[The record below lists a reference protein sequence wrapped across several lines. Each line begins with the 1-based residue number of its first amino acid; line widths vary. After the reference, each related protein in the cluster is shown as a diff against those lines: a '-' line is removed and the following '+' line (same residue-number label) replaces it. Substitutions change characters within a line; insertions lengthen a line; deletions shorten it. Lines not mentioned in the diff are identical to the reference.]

1 MAQNSASRKR
11 LHHRHPPPVA
21 QVRHECDAA
30 GPGRS
35 SAVRLW
41 AMSFPLS
48 RVPTAKKSPCCTG
61 DKSCERCAV
70 VHLLFDLSQIHAS
83 PEMSNPRLIGPPV
96 GRSAAERQKARS
108 SLISP
113 GGESPPREC
122 HTLRRAPSV
131 LFSSSAT
138 LRQIHNATMM

>member
-41 AMSFPLS
+41 AIFLPQS
-48 RVPTAKKSPCCTG
+48 RVPTARSHYVVQGVAVRDVCTSLLTCHKQTSPP
-61 DKSCERCAV
+61 KMPSLARS
-70 VHLLFDLSQIHAS
+70 VHGSVGL
-83 PEMSNPRLIGPPV
+83 RLKGQ
-96 GRSAAERQKARS
+96 AARS

-131 LFSSSAT
+131 PFRSSAT